1 MLEVENV
8 MVPALRINNRSVNQT
23 FLEEVLGLKTV
34 LEDGPFAEFAGH
46 SKDKTAKLVLVE
58 SPSMRTRA
66 VTGPKKLARL
76 ALKVAKPAEIESLL
90 VRGASFSKLY
100 RGKKGLAFE
109 TVLPEGYVFLL
120 HSEDDLAD
128 LQEILPPVQFKG
140 LADFQG
146 LTEFAVSQIL
156 INSPHPETSQ
166 GFYQTIWPDQGLL
179 VFQEAQGPDLLA
191 DADSTWDL
199 DSLRIK
205 VQPELDWAELEEKLP
220 AGYFKDR
227 KERFLQSTDPSKI
240 EIWFEK

>member
-23 FLEEVLGLKTV
+23 YLEEVLGLKTV
-34 LEDGPFAEFAGH
+34 LEEGPFAEFAGY

-90 VRGASFSKLY
+90 ARGASFSKLY

-109 TVLPEGYVFLL
+109 AVLPEGYVFLL

-128 LQEILPPVQFKG
+128 LQEILPPVQFEE

-146 LTEFAVSQIL
+146 LTDVAVSQIL

-191 DADSTWDL
+191 EADSTWDL

>member
-1 MLEVENV
+1 

-46 SKDKTAKLVLVE
+46 SDSKEAKLVLIE

-66 VTGPKKLARL
+66 VEGPKKLARL

-90 VRGASFSKLY
+90 ARGASFSKLY
-100 RGKKGLAFE
+100 RGKRGLAFE

-120 HSEDDLAD
+120 HSEEDVAG
-128 LQEILPPVQFKG
+128 LQEILPPVQFEE

-146 LTEFAVSQIL
+146 LTEFVVSRIL

-166 GFYQTIWPDQGLL
+166 GFYQTIWPGQGLL

-191 DADSTWDL
+191 EADSTWDL

-205 VQPELDWAELEEKLP
+205 VRPELDWAELEAVLP
-220 AGYFKDR
+220 SGSFKDK
-227 KERFLQSTDPSKI
+227 KERFIQSTDPSKI

>member
-46 SKDKTAKLVLVE
+46 SKDKMAKLVLVE

-191 DADSTWDL
+191 EADSTWDL
-199 DSLRIK
+199 DSLRVK
-205 VQPELDWAELEEKLP
+205 VHPELDWAELEAVLP

-227 KERFLQSTDPSKI
+227 KERFIQSTDPSKI

>member
-8 MVPALRINNRSVNQT
+8 IVPALRVNNRSVNQT

-34 LEDGPFAEFAGH
+34 LEEGPFAEFAGH
-46 SKDKTAKLVLVE
+46 SDSKEAKLVLFE

-66 VTGPKKLARL
+66 VNGPKKMARL
-76 ALKVAKPAEIESLL
+76 TLKVANPAEIESLL
-90 VRGASFSKLY
+90 ARGASFSKLY
-100 RGKKGLAFE
+100 RGEKGLAFE

-120 HSEDDLAD
+120 HSEEDVAD
-128 LQEILPPVQFKG
+128 LQEVLPPVQFEE

-146 LTEFAVSQIL
+146 LTDVAVSQIL
-156 INSPHPETSQ
+156 INSPHPASSQ

-191 DADSTWDL
+191 EADSTWDL
-199 DSLRIK
+199 DSLRVK
-205 VQPELDWAELEEKLP
+205 VHPELDWAVLEEKLP
-220 AGYFKDR
+220 AGSFKDK
-227 KERFLQSTDPSKI
+227 KERFIQSTDPSKI

>member
-46 SKDKTAKLVLVE
+46 SDSKEAKLVLVE

-66 VTGPKKLARL
+66 VEGPKKLARL

-90 VRGASFSKLY
+90 ARGASFSKLY
-100 RGKKGLAFE
+100 RGEKGLAFE

-120 HSEDDLAD
+120 HSEDDVAD
-128 LQEILPPVQFKG
+128 LQEVLPPVQFEE

-146 LTEFAVSQIL
+146 LTDVAVSQIL

-166 GFYQTIWPDQGLL
+166 GFYQTIWPGQGLL

-191 DADSTWDL
+191 EADSTWDL
-199 DSLRIK
+199 DSLRVK
-205 VQPELDWAELEEKLP
+205 VRPELDWAELEAVLP
-220 AGYFKDR
+220 AGSFKD
-227 KERFLQSTDPSKI
+227 KKGRFIQSTDPSKI

>member
-191 DADSTWDL
+191 EADSTWDL
-199 DSLRIK
+199 DSLRVK
-205 VQPELDWAELEEKLP
+205 VHPELDWAGLEAVLP
-220 AGYFKDR
+220 AGYFKDK
-227 KERFLQSTDPSKI
+227 KERFIQSVDPSKI

>member
-8 MVPALRINNRSVNQT
+8 IVPALRINNRSVNQT

-34 LEDGPFAEFAGH
+34 LEEGPFAEFAGH
-46 SKDKTAKLVLVE
+46 SDSKEAKLVLIE

-66 VTGPKKLARL
+66 VEGPKKLARL

-90 VRGASFSKLY
+90 ARGASFSKLY
-100 RGKKGLAFE
+100 RGKRGLAFE

-120 HSEDDLAD
+120 HSEDDMAG
-128 LQEILPPVQFKG
+128 LQEILPLVQFEE

-146 LTEFAVSQIL
+146 LTEFVVSQIL

-166 GFYQTIWPDQGLL
+166 GFYQTIWPDQDLL

>member
-1 MLEVENV
+1 MLEVEKV
-8 MVPALRINNRSVNQT
+8 VVPGLRINNRSVNQA
-23 FLEEVLGLKTV
+23 FLEEQLGLKTV
-34 LEDGPFAEFAGH
+34 LEEGPFAEFAGY
-46 SKDKTAKLVLVE
+46 STDKTAKLVLIE

-66 VTGPKKLARL
+66 VKGPKKLARL
-76 ALKVAKPAEIESLL
+76 VLKVAKPAEIESLL
-90 VRGASFSKLY
+90 ARGASFSKLY
-100 RGKKGLAFE
+100 RGKRGLAFE

-120 HSEDDLAD
+120 HSEEDVAG
-128 LQEILPPVQFKG
+128 LQEILPPVQFEE

-146 LTEFAVSQIL
+146 LTEFLVSQIL
-156 INSPHPETSQ
+156 VNSPHPETSQ
-166 GFYQTIWPDQGLL
+166 GFYQTIWPDQDLL

-220 AGYFKDR
+220 AGYFKDK